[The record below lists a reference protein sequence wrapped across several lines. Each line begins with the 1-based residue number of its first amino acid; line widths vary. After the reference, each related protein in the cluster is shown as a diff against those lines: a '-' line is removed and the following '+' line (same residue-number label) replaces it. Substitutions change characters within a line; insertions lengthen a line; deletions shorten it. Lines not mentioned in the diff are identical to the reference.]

1 MEAQAGRLSKV
12 TYCYCL
18 CASCFSM
25 AWDLTVWGAV
35 ESTRRKDGLCHQR
48 DARGLWAD
56 GWTVCGSHKTIFTS
70 TSGNKQPCSWQS
82 FCKPVGKQACLALGS
97 VVKAL
102 NWRAQ
107 PHFLTLSSPV
117 ECPCQ
122 SISGVHLL
130 WTCNLWISQVLEGFL
145 RDVLVEQQHR
155 VTTLNSTS
163 SARSSSFRT
172 ADCEALRKTVLLSQE
187 FWARSHFVPLLEE
200 DTISGWIKSFM
211 HLGCTGSPRC
221 WMAHNATCAPH
232 ILQKR
237 YLSPQRWREEHSEIK
252 QEKKTTSCFI

>member
-18 CASCFSM
+18 CASFFSM

-70 TSGNKQPCSWQS
+70 TSGNKQPCSWQP

-122 SISGVHLL
+122 SIAGAHLL
-130 WTCNLWISQVLEGFL
+130 WICNLWISQVLEGFL
-145 RDVLVEQQHR
+145 RDALVEQHR

-163 SARSSSFRT
+163 SARSSSFRA
-172 ADCEALRKTVLLSQE
+172 ADCEALRKTVLLSQK

-200 DTISGWIKSFM
+200 DTISGWIESFM
-211 HLGCTGSPRC
+211 HLGCTGSPQC
-221 WMAHNATCAPH
+221 WMAHNAMCSSHFIKKVSQP
-232 ILQKR
+232 
-237 YLSPQRWREEHSEIK
+237 SEVEGGTQWNK
-252 QEKKTTSCFI
+252 AGKKPTSCFI